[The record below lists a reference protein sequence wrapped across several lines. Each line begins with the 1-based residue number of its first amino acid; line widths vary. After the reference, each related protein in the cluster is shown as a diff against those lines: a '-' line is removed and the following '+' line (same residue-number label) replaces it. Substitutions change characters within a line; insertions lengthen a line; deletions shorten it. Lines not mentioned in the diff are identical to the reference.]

1 MPIDDGAG
9 SPRGFDAEFPPD
21 PLDQSIKVVP
31 DRGDEVV
38 EDMQVVKNFLLNL
51 VFNQQLLGKEIL
63 IGNTISYFPLVNK
76 AQINRLID
84 QLCEEGKI
92 AILGSSK
99 KPQEQLV
106 CLLVAKAS

>member
-1 MPIDDGAG
+1 
-9 SPRGFDAEFPPD
+9 
-21 PLDQSIKVVP
+21 
-31 DRGDEVV
+31 
-38 EDMQVVKNFLLNL
+38 MQVVKDFLLNVVL
-51 VFNQQLLGKEIL
+51 NQQLLGKEVL

-92 AILGSSK
+92 GILGSSK